1 MGNDNCENIAAAL
14 ALSCENHKSE
24 RKKQSTYLKG
34 FHTLTLSSSLSI
46 FFPFLIKSSEIICAS
61 KKLKMTAIKLRAT
74 KVID

>member
-1 MGNDNCENIAAAL
+1 MGNDNCENSATTL
-14 ALSCENHKSE
+14 ALSPENHKSE
-24 RKKQSTYLKG
+24 IKKQSTYIKG

-46 FFPFLIKSSEIICAS
+46 FFPFLIKSSETICAS